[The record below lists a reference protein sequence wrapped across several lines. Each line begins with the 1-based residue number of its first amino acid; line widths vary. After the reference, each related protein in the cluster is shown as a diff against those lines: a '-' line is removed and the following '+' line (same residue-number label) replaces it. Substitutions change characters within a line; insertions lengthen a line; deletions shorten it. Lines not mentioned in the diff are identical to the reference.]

1 MPDVLF
7 RLPLLVTGPA
17 IVGLLCIFSIVG
29 LLVTRRHVI
38 PRMKFNDDD
47 SNYGSGMVQAVM
59 VFYGLALALIAV
71 NVWQTYSSV
80 SEIISQE
87 VTDIAALYRDVSG
100 YPQPIRAQLQEELR
114 NYVDYTIHQA
124 WPVQQQGKIPTAGI
138 KLVGDFQQTLISFEP
153 VTEGQKIM
161 HAETLRAYNLMLQTR
176 RLRLD
181 AVTTAL
187 PGVLWFVIVAG
198 AMISLS
204 SAFFF
209 KLEDFWVHGI
219 HVLLLAMFIGLV
231 IFMILALDR
240 PFMGDLGLPADPYQI
255 IYDQLMKP

>member
-1 MPDVLF
+1 MPDALF
-7 RLPLLVTGPA
+7 RLPLLASGPL
-17 IVGLLCIFSIVG
+17 IVGFLCLYSIVG
-29 LLVTRRHVI
+29 LLLTRRYII

-71 NVWQTYSSV
+71 NVWQTYSGV
-80 SEIISQE
+80 SQIISQE
-87 VTDIAALYRDVSG
+87 ATDIAALYRDVSG
-100 YPQPIRAQLQEELR
+100 YPEPIRTQLQDELR

-124 WPVQQQGKIPTAGI
+124 WPMQQQGKVPTAGVAI
-138 KLVGDFQQTLISFEP
+138 LNQFQRTLVGFEP
-153 VTEGQKIM
+153 ATEGQKIL
-161 HAETLRAYNLMLQTR
+161 HAETLRAYNLMVQAR

-181 AVTTAL
+181 AVRTGL
-187 PGVLWFVIVAG
+187 PGVLWFVIIAG
-198 AMISLS
+198 ALISLS

-219 HVLLLAMFIGLV
+219 HVVLLAMFIGLV

-240 PFMGDLGLPADPYQI
+240 PFIGDLGLPADSYQL